1 MMPPLS
7 KTKLFTRVRVRND
20 IQDYKV
26 EISDT
31 YLYYLFSALALLVI
45 VACGY
50 GLSIRGVKLRHKK
63 IILFMQER
71 LQLLELR
78 TQQLEQAN
86 QDLHRLSHLDSLTGV
101 ANRRRFEEALDQEW
115 RRASRAGTPLSLI
128 MIDTDFF
135 KLFND
140 AYGHQRGDDCLTLI
154 AKTLR
159 NALNRPGDMVA
170 RYGGDEFMILI
181 PGINAEGA
189 AEMAEAMRGR
199 VEGME
204 ITHRGS
210 PDDKVV
216 TISLGVVTGYPT
228 RGLSSGELIAAA
240 DEALYQAKD
249 EGRNRFIISREPMG
263 NDHTPPTSPMWQL
276 RNKYD

>member
-1 MMPPLS
+1 MVLQA
-7 KTKLFTRVRVRND
+7 ND
-20 IQDYKV
+20 VKDFKV
-26 EISDT
+26 EFSDT
-31 YLYYLFSALALLVI
+31 NLCYLFLALAVLVF

-50 GLSIRGVKLRHKK
+50 GLSIRRVRMRHKK
-63 IILFMQER
+63 TSRFMQER

-101 ANRRRFEEALDQEW
+101 ANRRRFEEALDLEW

-135 KLFND
+135 KPYND
-140 AYGHQRGDDCLTLI
+140 AYGHQRGDDCLTLV
-154 AKTLR
+154 ANTLR

-181 PGINAEGA
+181 PGTDSEGA
-189 AEMAEAMRGR
+189 AAIAETMRVR

-204 ITHRGS
+204 ITHNAS

-228 RGLSSGELIAAA
+228 RGFSTGELIAAA
-240 DEALYQAKD
+240 DEALYQAKG
-249 EGRNRFIISREPMG
+249 EGRNRFITSREPMG
-263 NDHTPPTSPMWQL
+263 HDRTPPASPMWQL

>member
-1 MMPPLS
+1 MCGVAHMVLQANYV
-7 KTKLFTRVRVRND
+7 KDFE
-20 IQDYKV
+20 V
-26 EISDT
+26 EFSDT
-31 YLYYLFSALALLVI
+31 YLFYLFLALALLVFL
-45 VACGY
+45 ACGY
-50 GLSIRGVKLRHKK
+50 ALSIRRVRMRHKN
-63 IILFMQER
+63 ITLLMQER

-101 ANRRRFEEALDQEW
+101 ANRRRFEEALDMEW

-135 KLFND
+135 KPFND
-140 AYGHQRGDDCLTLI
+140 AYGHQRGDDCLTLV
-154 AKTLR
+154 ANTLR
-159 NALNRPGDMVA
+159 NALNRPGDLVA

-181 PGINAEGA
+181 PGTDAEGA
-189 AEMAEAMRGR
+189 AEVAEAMRAR

-204 ITHRGS
+204 ITHKGS

-228 RGLSSGELIAAA
+228 RGFSTGELIAAA
-240 DEALYQAKD
+240 DEALYHAKN
-249 EGRNRFIISREPMG
+249 EGRNRFFTSREPMG
-263 NDHTPPTSPMWQL
+263 NDLITYT
-276 RNKYD
+276 

>member
-1 MMPPLS
+1 MVLQANVI
-7 KTKLFTRVRVRND
+7 KVF
-20 IQDYKV
+20 IV
-26 EISDT
+26 EISEINMF
-31 YLYYLFSALALLVI
+31 YLFLALALLVA

-50 GLSIRGVKLRHKK
+50 GLSIRLVRMRHKNNT
-63 IILFMQER
+63 LLLQER
-71 LQLLELR
+71 LQLLEQR

-86 QDLHRLSHLDSLTGV
+86 QDLHRLSQLDSLTGV
-101 ANRRRFEEALDQEW
+101 ANRRRFEEALDLEW

-135 KLFND
+135 KPFND
-140 AYGHQRGDDCLTLI
+140 AYGHQRGDDCLTLV
-154 AKTLR
+154 ANTLR
-159 NALNRPGDMVA
+159 NTLNRPGDMVA

-181 PGINAEGA
+181 PGTDAEGA
-189 AEMAEAMRGR
+189 AEVAESMRAR

-204 ITHRGS
+204 IIHKGS

-228 RGLSSGELIAAA
+228 KGFSTGELIAAA

-249 EGRNRFIISREPMG
+249 EGRNRYITSRGPMG
-263 NDHTPPTSPMWQL
+263 NDHAPPTSPIWQL
-276 RNKYD
+276 RNKHD

>member
-1 MMPPLS
+1 ME
-7 KTKLFTRVRVRND
+7 F
-20 IQDYKV
+20 
-26 EISDT
+26 SDT
-31 YLYYLFSALALLVI
+31 YLFYLLPALALLVA
-45 VACGY
+45 VAFGY
-50 GLSIRGVKLRHKK
+50 GLSIRRLKMRHKNTAL
-63 IILFMQER
+63 IMQER

-101 ANRRRFEEALDQEW
+101 ANRRRFEEALDLEW

-135 KLFND
+135 KPFND
-140 AYGHQRGDDCLTLI
+140 VYGHQRGDACLTLV
-154 AKTLR
+154 ANTLR

-181 PGINAEGA
+181 PGTDAEGA
-189 AEMAEAMRGR
+189 AEIAEAMRVR

-204 ITHRGS
+204 ITHKGS

-228 RGLSSGELIAAA
+228 RGFSTGELISAA

-249 EGRNRFIISREPMG
+249 EGRNRCITSREPMG
-263 NDHTPPTSPMWQL
+263 NDHTPPTSPTWQL